1 MTGDLTHQRHPL
13 LVTFEVTFINIFPD
27 GQLDALRLYSVGS
40 ISRSAFGV
48 SYAVPLVSDEV
59 TLTLDVQFILPKADA

>member
-1 MTGDLTHQRHPL
+1 MDNSTHFGFAASGL
-13 LVTFEVTFINIFPD
+13 
-27 GQLDALRLYSVGS
+27 

-59 TLTLDVQFILPKADA
+59 TLSLDVQFILPKADA